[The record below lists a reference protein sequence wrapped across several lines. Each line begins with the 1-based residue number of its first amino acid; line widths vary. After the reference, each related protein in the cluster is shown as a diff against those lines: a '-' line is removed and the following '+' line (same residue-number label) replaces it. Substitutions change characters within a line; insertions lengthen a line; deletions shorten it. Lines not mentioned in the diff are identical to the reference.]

1 MSSTYLIKY
10 FLRLSP
16 FFKLMKILL
25 AAAREVK
32 VWMLE
37 NCARASF
44 SVISLLLRMA
54 TEAAS
59 SAPEAVSSTRDPSEM
74 RMRGA
79 GRGAGLGAGPLTVRC
94 HVTGEGEA
102 STSAT
107 PLELVDPATSDIQY
121 NVNI

>member
-1 MSSTYLIKY
+1 
-10 FLRLSP
+10 
-16 FFKLMKILL
+16 MKILL

-79 GRGAGLGAGPLTVRC
+79 GRGAGPLTVRC

-107 PLELVDPATSDIQY
+107 PLELVDPATNDI
-121 NVNI
+121 NINPTNI

>member
-10 FLRLSP
+10 FFCLSP

-79 GRGAGLGAGPLTVRC
+79 GLGAGPLTVRC

-121 NVNI
+121 NVHI